1 MNDTEWTYKYIED
14 GKALEIYKD
23 GKRNHLVTIE
33 HLAHLFLAVD
43 NGFENGLFEDTTFE
57 SDGDILN
64 HYIIRLRESNGGF
77 VKR

>member
-1 MNDTEWTYKYIED
+1 MNDTEWTYKYIKG

-33 HLAHLFLAVD
+33 YLAKLFLAVD

-57 SDGDILN
+57 SDCDILT
-64 HYIIRLRESNGGF
+64 HDIIRVRESEGY
-77 VKR
+77 